1 MQAYVNEHPDDQVT
15 RITAGAEL
23 GWPFCQPDSRGKP
36 DLLDMGY
43 VDDPANNADGK
54 ALDCATVTPT
64 MVGLPAHSAPVGFVF
79 TRGSALPAAYADG
92 ALVTT
97 HGSWNRK
104 PPRPPSVSYSAWDDT
119 AHSLGRPR
127 TIVEGFQDDDGSRW
141 GRSVDALPGPDGSLY
156 VTDDTAGLVY
166 RLTPGS

>member
-1 MQAYVNEHPDDQVT
+1 M
-15 RITAGAEL
+15 
-23 GWPFCQPDSRGKP
+23 
-36 DLLDMGY
+36 
-43 VDDPANNADGK
+43 
-54 ALDCATVTPT
+54 
-64 MVGLPAHSAPVGFVF
+64 F

-119 AHSLGRPR
+119 AHTLGRPR

-141 GRSVDALPGPDGSLY
+141 GRSVDAVPGPDGSLY

-166 RLTPGS
+166 RLTPGA